1 MIKQCKNGKE
11 MLYLN
16 IININNIEIWNKNLF
31 QTWKIILKYKKNK
44 IKSKIKSQEKLFFKM

>member
-16 IININNIEIWNKNLF
+16 IININNVEIWNKNLF
-31 QTWKIILKYKKNK
+31 QTWKIILKYKKK
-44 IKSKIKSQEKLFFKM
+44 KKIKSQEKLFFKM

>member
-16 IININNIEIWNKNLF
+16 IININNVEIWNKNFIF

-44 IKSKIKSQEKLFFKM
+44 KIKSQEKLFFKM

>member
-16 IININNIEIWNKNLF
+16 IININNVEIWNKNLF

>member
-1 MIKQCKNGKE
+1 

-16 IININNIEIWNKNLF
+16 IININNVEIWNKNLF